1 MAARLPAYI
10 LRSPTRMLQVL
21 ASRPIHSSAQKF
33 TVDNTYQNDFDS
45 FTLSPT
51 TASHRVFWRYNEED
65 RGNAAPGKFF
75 NEKMVRTDLL
85 QLSGGSVDLEKDEES
100 GIATITLCNPAKANA
115 LSGINIHLTF
125 LFILKK
131 PCPLRF

>member
-1 MAARLPAYI
+1 MAARLPACI
-10 LRSPTRMLQVL
+10 LRTPTRMLQVL
-21 ASRPIHSSAQKF
+21 VSRPIHTSAQKY
-33 TVDNTYQNDFDS
+33 TTDNTYQNDFDS

-51 TASHRVFWRYNEED
+51 SASHRVYWQYNAED

-85 QLSGGSVDLEKDEES
+85 QLSGGSVDLQKDEES

-115 LSGINIHLTF
+115 LSGRNKHFTL
-125 LFILKK
+125 
-131 PCPLRF
+131 PQG